1 MIDGGVKTADVF
13 WTLFIA
19 WSLVLFGTVSPASAK
34 TEKVT
39 VKLVSG
45 ETMTGTVGSVRDGSL
60 SLITDYGPVR
70 IPVDKLTAETR
81 IKLGVTDKVDI
92 ASLQKRITE
101 LEDLVARLREENA
114 NLRKAGTPAVPAAP
128 QPLVTPGA
136 SSGTRSGNSVAPA
149 ASGMGYKLSST
160 GKRHNSRCRY
170 FSSAGRA
177 CGPSDGVACKICGG

>member
-1 MIDGGVKTADVF
+1 MSTPRILLAAILTMFLGIIGHAAEPGQQIEKT
-13 WTLFIA
+13 
-19 WSLVLFGTVSPASAK
+19 
-34 TEKVT
+34 T

-70 IPVDKLTAETR
+70 IPVDKLTAESRT
-81 IKLGVTDKVDI
+81 KLGVTDKVDV

-114 NLRKAGTPAVPAAP
+114 NLRKAGTPATPATP

-136 SSGTRSGNSVAPA
+136 SSGARSGNSVAPA

-170 FSSAGRA
+170 YGSAGRA
-177 CGPSDGVACKICGG
+177 CGASEGVACKICGG